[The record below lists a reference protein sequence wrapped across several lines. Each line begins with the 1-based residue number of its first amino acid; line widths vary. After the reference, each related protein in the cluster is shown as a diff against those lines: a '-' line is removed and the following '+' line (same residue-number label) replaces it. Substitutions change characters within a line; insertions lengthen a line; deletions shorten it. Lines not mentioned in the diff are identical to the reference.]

1 MQLTKDAKS
10 ILFTLYK
17 EYVDRRKHGFSRTF
31 SKNFESSKSVHEK
44 YFPNLIFEDVDGT
57 LWELS
62 DNNFIDGFSADG
74 YMYTCC
80 LSDYAI
86 STLESQPKEIF
97 LSIAEFISKFIP

>member
-10 ILFTLYK
+10 ILYTLYK
-17 EYVDRRKHGFSRTF
+17 EYVDRRKHGFPKSF
-31 SKNFESSKSVHEK
+31 SKNFDSSKFVHEN
-44 YFPNLIFEDVDGT
+44 YFSDLAFEDVDES